1 MEQLLLIYRTI
12 VTVPCWLLF
21 YEGIG
26 MGSLLTSL
34 MRGAHPSH
42 QQLPCLSTSLA
53 RQGMFPQC
61 QQAASHA
68 LAVLIGLGMIHRRI

>member
-34 MRGAHPSH
+34 MRGAHSSH
-42 QQLPCLSTSLA
+42 QQLPCLSESLD
-53 RQGMFPQC
+53 RGCSLNVSRLLPMLWHCPDWPC
-61 QQAASHA
+61 P
-68 LAVLIGLGMIHRRI
+68 LD